1 MPTQTVEKTPTK
13 QPSDFAQ
20 KLQKLRELYADAGDI
35 SKTALEN
42 VIRSIESG
50 ASAAS
55 VKEKIESAGRIGAR
69 QGKVSELTVIA
80 PLKPGGAKRMRAFFE
95 TLAWQR
101 RQSRRGIGWHGAR
114 HALGVPG

>member
-1 MPTQTVEKTPTK
+1 MPTQTVRKDTAK

-55 VKEKIESAGRIGAR
+55 VKEKIESAGRIR
-69 QGKVSELTVIA
+69 A
-80 PLKPGGAKRMRAFFE
+80 PG
-95 TLAWQR
+95 
-101 RQSRRGIGWHGAR
+101 
-114 HALGVPG
+114 